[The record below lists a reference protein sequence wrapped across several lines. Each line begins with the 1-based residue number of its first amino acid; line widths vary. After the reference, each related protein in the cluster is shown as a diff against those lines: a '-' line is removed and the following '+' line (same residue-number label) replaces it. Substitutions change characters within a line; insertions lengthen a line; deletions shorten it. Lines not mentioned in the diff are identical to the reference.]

1 MKGIKRTCDY
11 AQVTKV
17 SDEFLKESNSELKL
31 ERAQLRF
38 QFVGG
43 GSGVG
48 ASGLI
53 ASVDTSNGGSKLI
66 DLATIEGEST
76 AKKCK
81 AVKSRFDALA
91 KATTEEIAKAY
102 DKDESELT
110 KDEINSYRYPKFTVY
125 VATISELTNGEHTHV
140 NNGERNYPTLS
151 TTYLNEHDDKEE
163 AFAVL
168 KAELD
173 RRISQ
178 GDYEFG
184 KVDEGEEDE

>member
-1 MKGIKRTCDY
+1 MKRICDY
-11 AQVTKV
+11 AAVTKV
-17 SDEFLKESNSELKL
+17 SDEFLKESNNELHL

-43 GSGVG
+43 GSSVG

-66 DLATIEGEST
+66 DLTTIEGEST

-91 KATTEEIAKAY
+91 KADKKEIAKAY

-110 KDEINSYRYPKFTVY
+110 KDEINNYRYPKFTVY
-125 VATISELTNGEHTHV
+125 VETISKLTNGEHTHV
-140 NNGERNYPTLS
+140 NNGERNYSTLS
-151 TTYLNEHDDKEE
+151 TTYLNEHNDKDE

-184 KVDEGEEDE
+184 KVDDEEEDE

>member
-1 MKGIKRTCDY
+1 MKRICDF
-11 AQVTKV
+11 AAVTKV
-17 SDEFLKESNSELKL
+17 SDEFLKDSNNELHL

-43 GSGVG
+43 SNVG
-48 ASGLI
+48 AAGLI
-53 ASVDTSNGGSKLI
+53 SAVDTSNGGSKLI
-66 DLATIEGEST
+66 DVSAQDGESV

-81 AVKSRFDALA
+81 AIKSRFDALA
-91 KATTEEIAKAY
+91 KADKEEIAKAY
-102 DKDESELT
+102 GKDESELT

-151 TTYLNEHDDKEE
+151 TTYLNEHNDKEE

-178 GDYEFG
+178 GDYEYG
-184 KVDEGEEDE
+184 KVDEKEEDD